1 MKNTTIVHFVGCAVL
16 LGTSLG
22 AAAQA
27 VYRIVDAEG
36 NVTFSDKPPINPQQG
51 KVTTTGAGAAGT
63 GASQNL
69 PFELRQVAS
78 KYPVILYSAPKCT
91 PCDMGRS
98 FLSGRG
104 IPFSE
109 RTVSS
114 AEDIDAFQRLSGDT
128 SLPSIS
134 VGGQRVK
141 GFSSQEWAQYLDAAG
156 YPATSTLPASYKN
169 PAATPL
175 VIVHKP
181 TDSPTPKAE
190 ERPAAPAPT
199 PSPTTRPAANPNNP
213 AGIVF

>member
-1 MKNTTIVHFVGCAVL
+1 MKNTTIVQFLGCVAL
-16 LGTSLG
+16 LCTSLE
-22 AAAQA
+22 ASAQA
-27 VYRIVDAEG
+27 IYRIVDADG
-36 NVTFSDKPPINPQQG
+36 NVTFSDKPPPSSAQG
-51 KVTTTGAGAAGT
+51 KVTTTGSGAAGSST
-63 GASQNL
+63 NPNL
-69 PFELRQVAS
+69 PFELRQVTS

-114 AEDIDAFQRLSGDT
+114 AEDIDALQRLNGDT

-134 VGGQRVK
+134 VGGQRIK
-141 GFSSQEWAQYLDAAG
+141 GFSSQEWAQYLDVAG
-156 YPATSTLPASYKN
+156 YPASSVLPAGYKN

-175 VIVHKP
+175 VIVQKP
-181 TDSPTPKAE
+181 ADPPKAE
-190 ERPAAPAPT
+190 EKPAAPAAT
-199 PSPTTRPAANPNNP
+199 PSPATKPAANPNNP

>member
-1 MKNTTIVHFVGCAVL
+1 MKDTTIVHFLGCVAL

-22 AAAQA
+22 APAQNI
-27 VYRIVDAEG
+27 YRSVDADG
-36 NVTFSDKPPINPQQG
+36 NITFSDKPPASSTQG
-51 KVTTTGAGAAGT
+51 KVTTTGSGAAGT
-63 GASQNL
+63 STNPNL
-69 PFELRQVAS
+69 PFELRQIAS

-114 AEDIDAFQRLSGDT
+114 AEDIDALQRLNGDT

-134 VGGQRVK
+134 VGGQRIK
-141 GFSSQEWAQYLDAAG
+141 GFSSQEWAQYLDVAG
-156 YPATSTLPASYKN
+156 YPATSTLPAGYKN

-175 VIVHKP
+175 VIVQKP
-181 TDSPTPKAE
+181 TESPAPRAE
-190 ERPAAPAPT
+190 ERPAAPTPT
-199 PSPTTRPAANPNNP
+199 PTTRPAANPNNP

>member
-1 MKNTTIVHFVGCAVL
+1 MKKDTIVRILGCVTL
-16 LGTSLG
+16 LSTSLG
-22 AAAQA
+22 APAQTI
-27 VYRIVDAEG
+27 YRIVDADG
-36 NVTFSDKPPINPQQG
+36 KVTFSDQPSTSTQQG
-51 KVTTTGAGAAGT
+51 KVTTTGSGAAGT
-63 GASQNL
+63 SANPNL
-69 PFELRQVAS
+69 PFELRQIAS

-98 FLSGRG
+98 FLNGRG
-104 IPFSE
+104 IPFTE

-114 AEDIDAFQRLSGDT
+114 PEDIDAFQRLSGDT

-156 YPATSTLPASYKN
+156 YPAASTLPANYKN

-181 TDSPTPKAE
+181 TESTAPKTE
-190 ERPAAPAPT
+190 EKPPAPT
-199 PSPTTRPAANPNNP
+199 PTPAAKPAANPNNP

>member
-1 MKNTTIVHFVGCAVL
+1 MKNTTIVHFLGCAVFL
-16 LGTSLG
+16 CTSLG
-22 AAAQA
+22 ATAQA

-51 KVTTTGAGAAGT
+51 KVTTTGSGAAGT
-63 GASQNL
+63 GSNPNL
-69 PFELRQVAS
+69 PFELRQITS

-98 FLSGRG
+98 FLNARG
-104 IPFSE
+104 IPFTE
-109 RTVSS
+109 RTVSTP
-114 AEDIDAFQRLSGDT
+114 EDIDALQRLNGDT

-169 PAATPL
+169 PAAMPL
-175 VIVHKP
+175 VILQKP
-181 TDSPTPKAE
+181 SESTAPKTE
-190 ERPAAPAPT
+190 EKPPAPT
-199 PSPTTRPAANPNNP
+199 IAPMPATKPAANPNNP

>member
-1 MKNTTIVHFVGCAVL
+1 MKNTTIVRFLTCVAL

-22 AAAQA
+22 ATAQA

-51 KVTTTGAGAAGT
+51 KVTTTGPGAAGT
-63 GASQNL
+63 SANPNL
-69 PFELRQVAS
+69 PFELRQIAS
-78 KYPVILYSAPKCT
+78 KYPVVLYSAPKCA

-104 IPFSE
+104 IPFNE
-109 RTVSS
+109 RTVSTP
-114 AEDIDAFQRLSGDT
+114 EDIDALQRLTGDT

-134 VGGQRVK
+134 VGGQRIK

-175 VIVHKP
+175 VIVQKP
-181 TDSPTPKAE
+181 AESPAPRAE
-190 ERPAAPAPT
+190 EKPPAPAPT
-199 PSPTTRPAANPNNP
+199 PATKPTANPNNP

>member
-1 MKNTTIVHFVGCAVL
+1 MKKTTIVHFVGCAVL

-22 AAAQA
+22 TAAQA

-36 NVTFSDKPPINPQQG
+36 NVTFSDKPPINPVQG
-51 KVTTTGAGAAGT
+51 KVTTTGSGAAGT
-63 GASQNL
+63 SANPNL
-69 PFELRQVAS
+69 PFELRQIAS
-78 KYPVILYSAPKCT
+78 KYPVVLYSAPKCA
-91 PCDMGRS
+91 PCDMGRT

-114 AEDIDAFQRLSGDT
+114 AEDIDALQRLNGDT

-134 VGGQRVK
+134 VGGQRIK

-175 VIVHKP
+175 VIVQKSAESTAP
-181 TDSPTPKAE
+181 RAE
-190 ERPAAPAPT
+190 ERPAAPTPT
-199 PSPTTRPAANPNNP
+199 PATRPAANPNNP